1 MEIPEVKLY
10 AVKKISESYNFGLE
24 ESSTGI
30 LGIDQL
36 LIHCTQVRFASFL
49 SGGLITASA
58 LNTPERKLVKCTSV
72 HCTCTNTH
80 ALES

>member
-24 ESSTGI
+24 ESSTGK

-36 LIHCTQVRFASFL
+36 LIY
-49 SGGLITASA
+49 
-58 LNTPERKLVKCTSV
+58 
-72 HCTCTNTH
+72 CTCTNTH

>member
-10 AVKKISESYNFGLE
+10 AVKKNSESYNFGLE

-36 LIHCTQVRFASFL
+36 LIY
-49 SGGLITASA
+49 
-58 LNTPERKLVKCTSV
+58 
-72 HCTCTNTH
+72 CTCTNTH